1 MHLSAHKGEASTEL
15 QEKALDVVHETLFD
29 VAFGV
34 QVRSA
39 EEIEKVGI
47 FEGLCH
53 QFGVYRR
60 QCGFEVVDSGSLSL
74 MESGVDLNSENIARP
89 PILHCLLD
97 VPVPRFG
104 VTDLVEKRAVM
115 GPWHLCSK
123 LLHSLV
129 EGLVI
134 VLDLVETQRNK
145 GVVSGSCR
153 VCYHINMKEHE
164 NEPVVVA
171 CGGCSNG
178 DILCVCKRR
187 NV

>member
-1 MHLSAHKGEASTEL
+1 
-15 QEKALDVVHETLFD
+15 
-29 VAFGV
+29 
-34 QVRSA
+34 
-39 EEIEKVGI
+39 
-47 FEGLCH
+47 
-53 QFGVYRR
+53 
-60 QCGFEVVDSGSLSL
+60 
-74 MESGVDLNSENIARP
+74 MESGVDLNSEDIARP

-104 VTDLVEKRAVM
+104 VTDLVEKHAVM

>member
-29 VAFGV
+29 VAFGT
-34 QVRSA
+34 QIRSA
-39 EEIEKVGI
+39 KEIKDVRILES
-47 FEGLCH
+47 LYC